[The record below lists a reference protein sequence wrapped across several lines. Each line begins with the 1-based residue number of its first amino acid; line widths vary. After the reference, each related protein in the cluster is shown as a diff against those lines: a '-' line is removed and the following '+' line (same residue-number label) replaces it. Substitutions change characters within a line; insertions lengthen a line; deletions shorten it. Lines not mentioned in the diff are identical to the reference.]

1 MHDLNSEGNLIL
13 MFWISSS
20 GTRKPE
26 TELSPKGN
34 LVHSQ
39 PWEINIRQTRGR
51 KKKKKCNS
59 KSKLFIS
66 VAPESSALTQ
76 DLVNWLLPETAP
88 RRPGPRSCRAE
99 RRELA
104 DSHVSEREICRKT
117 NTEFAHFPPL
127 GPIIAR
133 LVWQIMQLL
142 PQLNKL
148 VFIFDIPRAPGDCFV
163 YI

>member
-1 MHDLNSEGNLIL
+1 MTLTQRGTLSWCSESAVLELENQKLNWAQRAIWFTVSHEKLI
-13 MFWISSS
+13 SD
-20 GTRKPE
+20 KPGE
-26 TELSPKGN
+26 E
-34 LVHSQ
+34 
-39 PWEINIRQTRGR
+39 
-51 KKKKKCNS
+51 KKKCNS

-66 VAPESSALTQ
+66 VAPESSAQTQ

-117 NTEFAHFPPL
+117 NMEFAHFPPL